1 MPDLNNEELKLKMQS
16 ALLKKSK
23 VNVPSK
29 SEKIK
34 GSKTLSQGTTSIN
47 KSKIHRRKSGLA

>member
-23 VNVPSK
+23 VNVPTK
-29 SEKIK
+29 SEKIER
-34 GSKTLSQGTTSIN
+34 SKTLSKGTTSIN
-47 KSKIHRRKSGLA
+47 KSKIHRRKSGSA